1 MVSLPV
7 ELCLPRNQSLVQKGI
22 PVVNASPERR
32 RIEQG
37 PLSSRPGRR
46 VGRLAVLR
54 SSADG
59 QAALTDRW
67 PVARLMLA
75 WLVGGV
81 LLAPATAAAAAV
93 GSVFVSYSAD
103 GVPSYASQRLDASYR
118 LFIRG
123 EAPVEERSKAAKKPL
138 SDSRQPGRRQLTPL
152 IEHYARV
159 HQVTPE
165 LVAAVIGV
173 ESGFNPRAVS
183 RKGALGAMQ
192 LMPATAARYGV
203 TNAADPA
210 QNIDAGVRHLK
221 DLLNEHQGNVALAL
235 AAYNA
240 GQGAVARH
248 GGRIPPYRETMLY
261 VPAVLAAAARGN
273 RQ

>member
-1 MVSLPV
+1 MR
-7 ELCLPRNQSLVQKGI
+7 LPR
-22 PVVNASPERR
+22 
-32 RIEQG
+32 
-37 PLSSRPGRR
+37 
-46 VGRLAVLR
+46 
-54 SSADG
+54 
-59 QAALTDRW
+59 AALL
-67 PVARLMLA
+67 VLA
-75 WLVGGV
+75 CA
-81 LLAPATAAAAAV
+81 APLQPAGAAAP

-123 EAPVEERSKAAKKPL
+123 EEAPTPL
-138 SDSRQPGRRQLTPL
+138 APARLSVRPASDGRAQGKQELTPL
-152 IEHYARV
+152 IQHYARLHKV
-159 HQVTPE
+159 MPE

-173 ESGFNPRAVS
+173 ESGYNARAVS
-183 RKGALGAMQ
+183 PKGALGAMQ

-203 TNAADPA
+203 TDAGDPA
-210 QNIDAGVRHLK
+210 QNINAGVRHLK
-221 DLLNEHQGNVALAL
+221 DLLDLHQGNVALAL

-261 VPAVLAAAARGN
+261 VPAVLAAAAKGN